1 MRTYTFKDQNF
12 YIYSKIGKVDFESL
26 KPIFE
31 EMVKNDKIAIA
42 SPKFSYKGKVVD
54 NYRNFPKFL
63 DLFIKNFKFLRK
75 RFPEQMRRYL
85 LWDLDLNS
93 KVNVDFLTNNFL
105 IIKKDFFDQ
114 FKVNL
119 GKSYSDIELA
129 IKAYENNLSVCFF
142 GTCEI
147 KLKRRLKN
155 KSFFLKLGI
164 LLKTFKFF
172 IKNNTTLKNIDYP
185 SKHHVKKLKRVY
197 NTYKLDNKSFISKL
211 GNRFQKN
218 NPVIQVYDASIN
230 SSFNYKQPIIFWKP
244 GVSVLLT
251 DENNRVGLIKIWRHA
266 PLKVNRPNLFP
277 VFPDNLD
284 LGDYFIETIR
294 GGVEKEDSN
303 SIESGLRE
311 ALEEINLK
319 KSDVVETAYIQKIIP
334 NTAIDVSSVDIV
346 HVKINSENLNIK
358 LQKEESIANF
368 EFYSKKQLIQMIRE
382 NKIRC
387 SITLATLNHFLIQ

>member
-1 MRTYTFKDQNF
+1 
-12 YIYSKIGKVDFESL
+12 
-26 KPIFE
+26 
-31 EMVKNDKIAIA
+31 
-42 SPKFSYKGKVVD
+42 
-54 NYRNFPKFL
+54 
-63 DLFIKNFKFLRK
+63 
-75 RFPEQMRRYL
+75 
-85 LWDLDLNS
+85 
-93 KVNVDFLTNNFL
+93 
-105 IIKKDFFDQ
+105 
-114 FKVNL
+114 
-119 GKSYSDIELA
+119 
-129 IKAYENNLSVCFF
+129 
-142 GTCEI
+142 
-147 KLKRRLKN
+147 
-155 KSFFLKLGI
+155 
-164 LLKTFKFF
+164 
-172 IKNNTTLKNIDYP
+172 
-185 SKHHVKKLKRVY
+185 
-197 NTYKLDNKSFISKL
+197 
-211 GNRFQKN
+211 
-218 NPVIQVYDASIN
+218 
-230 SSFNYKQPIIFWKP
+230 
-244 GVSVLLT
+244 VSVLLT

-266 PLKVNRPNLFP
+266 PLKDNRPNLFP

>member
-155 KSFFLKLGI
+155 KSFFLQLGI
-164 LLKTFKFF
+164 YLK
-172 IKNNTTLKNIDYP
+172 
-185 SKHHVKKLKRVY
+185 
-197 NTYKLDNKSFISKL
+197 
-211 GNRFQKN
+211 
-218 NPVIQVYDASIN
+218 
-230 SSFNYKQPIIFWKP
+230 
-244 GVSVLLT
+244 
-251 DENNRVGLIKIWRHA
+251 
-266 PLKVNRPNLFP
+266 PL
-277 VFPDNLD
+277 
-284 LGDYFIETIR
+284 
-294 GGVEKEDSN
+294 
-303 SIESGLRE
+303 
-311 ALEEINLK
+311 
-319 KSDVVETAYIQKIIP
+319 
-334 NTAIDVSSVDIV
+334 
-346 HVKINSENLNIK
+346 
-358 LQKEESIANF
+358 NF
-368 EFYSKKQLIQMIRE
+368 L
-382 NKIRC
+382 
-387 SITLATLNHFLIQ
+387 